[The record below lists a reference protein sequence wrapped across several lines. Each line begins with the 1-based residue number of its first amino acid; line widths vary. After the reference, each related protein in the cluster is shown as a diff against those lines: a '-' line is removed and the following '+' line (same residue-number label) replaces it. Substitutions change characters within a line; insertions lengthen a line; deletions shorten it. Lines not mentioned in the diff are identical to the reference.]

1 MGKINTSEFTVVCQ
15 ALSVE
20 ARVKILQ
27 LLKKHSLC
35 VNAIT
40 CRLGITQSAVSQH
53 LRVLKSAGLVK
64 AEKRGYWM
72 HYSIN
77 AKALKR
83 FNQLVKKTLNTGK

>member
-1 MGKINTSEFTVVCQ
+1 MSEFTVVCQ

-27 LLKKHSLC
+27 LLKKQRLC
-35 VNAIT
+35 VNALT
-40 CRLGITQSAVSQH
+40 CRLGMTQSAVSQH

-77 AKALKR
+77 TKALES
-83 FNQLVKKTLNTGK
+83 FNRLAKKTLNAGK